1 MWGVQ
6 RKARQRFVGTEE
18 FHPLQCVLNIDN
30 ALAWEFELTGLRF
43 LLEILCRGER
53 MLRATNPA
61 VRYVFL
67 AMSVALCAAARAQ
80 SLKQPSPEVRK
91 HIDSITACITGPVVI
106 KGDDKSCKTLNER
119 MAELHIPGVSIAVVH
134 NGAIEWAEGFG
145 VVQMGGKPVT
155 PETLFQ
161 AASISKPLSA
171 MAALHLVQQG
181 KLSLDADINQW
192 LTTWKVPASTTAP
205 KAVVTLRE
213 LITHTAGFSV
223 HGFPGY
229 AAGAPVPTVVQI
241 LDGVKPANTPPIRL
255 ESPPKDHWQYS
266 GGGFT
271 VMQQMVLDV
280 SKVSYPQFM
289 HETVLAPIGM
299 KHSTYQQP
307 LPADLRAD
315 AATPYNS
322 DGTPVEGG
330 SHTYPEMAA
339 AGLWTTPSDIALY
352 ILENQRSL
360 VGKANHVLSPEMTK
374 QMMAPGMGNWGL
386 GVQIGGAATNP
397 YFTHGGVNDGFESLF
412 AGYENSGDGAV
423 VMTNASGG
431 SRLAEEL
438 MGAIAAEYKWPDF
451 RPVVRTT
458 TRVDPSILAK
468 YVGKYEF
475 EDHFVRTITLENG
488 RLVVSGPNQHPGDKL
503 YPYSET
509 TFFPTVVNAEF
520 EFKADDKG
528 QIASVIIH
536 YAGQKYVGTKK

>member
-1 MWGVQ
+1 
-6 RKARQRFVGTEE
+6 
-18 FHPLQCVLNIDN
+18 
-30 ALAWEFELTGLRF
+30 
-43 LLEILCRGER
+43 
-53 MLRATNPA
+53 MLRAINPT

-67 AMSVALCAAARAQ
+67 FMSIALSVTTRAQ
-80 SLKQPSPEVRK
+80 SPKQPSPEVRK
-91 HIDSITACITGPVVI
+91 HIERITACITGQVVI
-106 KGDDKSCKTLNER
+106 MGDASSCKTLKER
-119 MAELHIPGVSIAVVH
+119 MAELHIPGASIAVVH

-145 VVQMGGKPVT
+145 VVQVGGAPVT

-181 KLSLDADINQW
+181 KLSLDADIDQW
-192 LTTWKVPASTTAP
+192 LTTWKVPASTTSP

-229 AAGAPVPTVVQI
+229 AAGAPVPTLVQI
-241 LDGVKPANTPPIRL
+241 LDGEKPANTPPIRL

-271 VMQQMVLDV
+271 VMQQMLLDI
-280 SKVSYPQFM
+280 SKVSYPKLM
-289 HETVLAPIGM
+289 HGTVLAAIGM
-299 KHSTYQQP
+299 KYSTYQQP
-307 LPADLRAD
+307 LPVNLRAD

-330 SHTYPEMAA
+330 PHTYPEMAA

-360 VGKANHVLSPEMTK
+360 AGKANHVLSPEMTK
-374 QMMAPGMGNWGL
+374 QMMTPGMGNWGL
-386 GVQIGGAATNP
+386 GVQIGGAAANP

-412 AGYENSGDGAV
+412 VGYENSGDGAV

-451 RPVVRTT
+451 APVVRTT
-458 TRVDPSILAK
+458 VKVNPSMLAK

-475 EDHFVRTITLENG
+475 EDHFVRTVTLQNG
-488 RLVVSGPNQHPGDKL
+488 QLVVSGPNQHPGDKL
-503 YPYSET
+503 YPESET
-509 TFFPTVVNAEF
+509 TFFATVANAEF
-520 EFKADDKG
+520 EFKADGTG
-528 QIASVIIH
+528 QVASMILH
-536 YAGQKYVGTKK
+536 YDGKKYAGTKK

>member
-1 MWGVQ
+1 M
-6 RKARQRFVGTEE
+6 K
-18 FHPLQCVLNIDN
+18 
-30 ALAWEFELTGLRF
+30 
-43 LLEILCRGER
+43 R
-53 MLRATNPA
+53 MFRATNPA
-61 VRYVFL
+61 LQCVFL
-67 AMSVALCAAARAQ
+67 AMSIAPCINTWAQ
-80 SLKQPSPEVRK
+80 NPKQPSPEVRK
-91 HIDSITACITGPVVI
+91 HIDSITTCITGPVVI
-106 KGDDKSCKTLNER
+106 KGDDKSCKTLKER

-145 VVQMGGKPVT
+145 VVQTGGKLVT

-171 MAALHLVQQG
+171 MAALHLVQEG

-192 LTTWKVPASTTAP
+192 LTTWKVPASTAAP
-205 KAVVTLRE
+205 EAVVTLRE
-213 LITHTAGFSV
+213 LITHTAGISV

-241 LDGVKPANTPPIRL
+241 LDGEKPANSPPIRL

-266 GGGFT
+266 GGGFV

-289 HETVLAPIGM
+289 RETALAPIGM
-299 KHSTYQQP
+299 KHSTYQEP

-330 SHTYPEMAA
+330 PHTYPEMAA

-352 ILENQRSL
+352 IIENQRSL
-360 VGKANHVLSPEMTK
+360 AGKANHVLSPEMTK
-374 QMMAPGMGNWGL
+374 QMMTAGMGNWGL

-431 SRLAEEL
+431 SRLAGEL
-438 MGAIAAEYKWPDF
+438 MGAIAAEYRWTDF
-451 RPVVRTT
+451 RTVVRTT
-458 TRVDPSILAK
+458 VRLDPSILAK

-475 EDHFVRTITLENG
+475 EDHLVRTVTLENG
-488 RLVVSGPNQHPGDKL
+488 QLVVSGPNQHLGDKL
-503 YPYSET
+503 YPQSET
-509 TFFPTVVNAEF
+509 TFFPTGANAEF

-528 QIASVIIH
+528 QIISVVIH
-536 YAGQKYVGTKK
+536 YDGQKFVGSKK